1 VGARIRETAC
11 PFQPLRYMTAK
22 SQKNGIEPDGLEL
35 WFNAGREALHSA
47 ANRVMYYNGG
57 PCEDELRGNS
67 SKVIIFVRLVC

>member
-1 VGARIRETAC
+1 MGARIRETAC

-57 PCEDELRGNS
+57 LCEDELRGNS